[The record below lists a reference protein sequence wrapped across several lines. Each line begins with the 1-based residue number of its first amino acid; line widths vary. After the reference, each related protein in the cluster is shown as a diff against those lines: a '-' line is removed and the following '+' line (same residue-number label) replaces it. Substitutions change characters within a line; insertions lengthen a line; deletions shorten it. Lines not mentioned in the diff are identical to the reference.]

1 MNLRIKKK
9 KYDTWKVSRING
21 TVPFEDMS
29 FIFDLADAMDIKKP
43 YLPNPMFR
51 ELAASRNVFR
61 AVRYRCKNTIWKN
74 EECKNI
80 DNMYAEMCRQIH
92 SDKLMRAWLMK
103 EKQRYINE

>member
-1 MNLRIKKK
+1 MNKRIKKK
-9 KYDTWKVSRING
+9 KYDMWRETRMNG
-21 TVPFEDMS
+21 TIPFEDMS
-29 FIFDLADAMDIKKP
+29 FIFDLADAMDIEKP

-51 ELAASRNVFR
+51 ELASSRNVFK

-92 SDKLMRAWLMK
+92 GDKLMEAYLMK

>member
-9 KYDTWKVSRING
+9 KYDKWSVSRFSG
-21 TVPFEDMS
+21 TIPFEDMS
-29 FIFDLADAMDIKKP
+29 FIFDLADAMGIKKP
-43 YLPNPMFR
+43 YQFNPMFR
-51 ELAASRNVFR
+51 ELAASRNVFK

-80 DNMYAEMCRQIH
+80 DNMYAEMCRLIH
-92 SDKLMRAWLMK
+92 GDKLMRTWLMK